1 MSASDIQNVAPQIES
16 ETTPKTAPQV
26 AQNGIATD
34 TTLSVEATSTT
45 DNAATADF
53 NGAPAEKQADNQAES
68 TQNDGVAADS
78 SEVIEAAPE
87 SDASLE
93 IDQRRA
99 KQLLDRAMLLSE
111 RGDLAGAILAARQA
125 VSLVPN
131 EPSGY
136 SMLGLLHER
145 AGDLEK
151 AITAYEKVVHLAPHS
166 TLERDSLDRLK
177 STLESENS
185 SVLFHFDDNELFE
198 EPPALP
204 VNDSAASEERE
215 TVGAIGTVDAKS
227 ASSSASSA
235 AMGVTS
241 VGVTAAVPVAPVGN
255 TIGSPSNRVAA
266 SAVVGNS
273 SPSVTPSGLDPLL
286 NSALTARPV
295 SGPPSVLPM
304 TMPAMA
310 QRPSLGLLMR
320 QPSFYFKGA
329 PVVAATTLGLLFMG
343 WAQGVSQNK
352 FLEEL
357 PVSPTPRAQT
367 QVLTP
372 REDPQTGVATAAN
385 GGNVTGSAPTP
396 ASGIVTTTGGGIF
409 GTGNANNPAA
419 PSAPV
424 TSTTRTGGTTT
435 SGTTSGA
442 TSGARSA
449 GATGST
455 GASGSTGV
463 QPLLPSLASPV
474 IPQPRGAAG
483 SSSGPG
489 AMEALPPL
497 QPRRQ
502 PQEPVRPSAPSA
514 QPATPSA
521 TGDNSGANTTGTSTG
536 GGLFNPNSS
545 PRGYI
550 RIDPVRPSNP
560 VRPVARPGNEARAA
574 ENAASRAGATGR
586 AEDVVPNLNRAIERQ
601 PTGYVYQRRAMA
613 FMEKGDY
620 ARAADDFQSAISAY
634 QDQIR
639 QNQNVED
646 ARNGIQACRS
656 GLQLAMSRMGR

>member
-1 MSASDIQNVAPQIES
+1 MSTSDIQQATPQATVPATS
-16 ETTPKTAPQV
+16 ETAKQV
-26 AQNGIATD
+26 KQNGSVTD
-34 TTLSVEATSTT
+34 TIEVNDAASTATPDA
-45 DNAATADF
+45 DNANTPVL
-53 NGAPAEKQADNQAES
+53 NGAPANTKAELTES
-68 TQNDGVAADS
+68 DGVEADS
-78 SEVIEAAPE
+78 VEASEGLHE

-93 IDQRRA
+93 IDHRRA

-151 AITAYEKVVHLAPHS
+151 AIAAYEKVLHLAPHS

-204 VNDSAASEERE
+204 TAEPTAATEPVEAKTAGPAAQAVASALPATPAIRP
-215 TVGAIGTVDAKS
+215 VGS
-227 ASSSASSA
+227 ASN
-235 AMGVTS
+235 V
-241 VGVTAAVPVAPVGN
+241 
-255 TIGSPSNRVAA
+255 
-266 SAVVGNS
+266 
-273 SPSVTPSGLDPLL
+273 VTPSTPSGQSLPAPAPFDPAL
-286 NSALTARPV
+286 NPALTARPV
-295 SGPPSVLPM
+295 VGPPSVLPL

-329 PVVAATTLGLLFMG
+329 PIVAATTLGLLFMG
-343 WAQGVSQNK
+343 WAQGVSQSK
-352 FLEEL
+352 YLEEM
-357 PVSPTPRAQT
+357 PVTPTLQART
-367 QVLTP
+367 EVLTSGS
-372 REDPQTGVATAAN
+372 DPQSGMSTAAN
-385 GGNVTGSAPTP
+385 GGNVTGVVPAPTAGSAT
-396 ASGIVTTTGGGIF
+396 ASGGGIF

-419 PSAPV
+419 PSTSV
-424 TSTTRTGGTTT
+424 SSTTRTGSTTAPGTT
-435 SGTTSGA
+435 
-442 TSGARSA
+442 A
-449 GATGST
+449 GASSSARPAGAGVTGST

-463 QPLLPSLASPV
+463 QPLPPSSAGPV
-474 IPQPRGAAG
+474 IPQPRGAG
-483 SSSGPG
+483 PSGGSSGPG
-489 AMEALPPL
+489 ALEALPPL

-514 QPATPSA
+514 QPASPA
-521 TGDNSGANTTGTSTG
+521 AGDNSGANTAGSSTG

-560 VRPVARPGNEARAA
+560 VRPAPRPGNEARAA
-574 ENAASRAGATGR
+574 ENAASRAGAAGR
-586 AEDVVPNLNRAIERQ
+586 AGDVVPNLTRSIERQ
-601 PTGYVYQRRAMA
+601 PTGYVYQQRAIA
-613 FMEKGDY
+613 FMERGDN
-620 ARAADDFQSAISAY
+620 ARAVDDFQSAISAY